1 MIVAIDGPAGAG
13 KSTTARA
20 VAKALNYA
28 YVDTGAMYRAVAL
41 IGHERGY
48 RFPEDVD
55 KIAELSAILPLRFGG
70 DGSQLYVGDRDVS
83 REIRTP
89 EIGDLASQVAAIP
102 AVRTGIVARQRE
114 VGRVAATQCG
124 GAVLEGRD
132 IQTVVFPDA
141 PVKIF
146 LTASN
151 HTRALRRLAQWQ
163 ASGQQFT
170 LEDAI
175 HDVEDRDR
183 RDETRQVSPLKPAE
197 DAVHVYTDGLTA
209 EEVVQRIVELVRARE

>member
-13 KSTTARA
+13 KSTTARS
-20 VAKALNYA
+20 VAQALNYA

-41 IGHERGY
+41 VAHESGLK
-48 RFPEDVD
+48 FPEDVD
-55 KIAELSAILPLRFGG
+55 KIAELSAVLPMRFGG
-70 DGSQLYVGDRDVS
+70 DGSQFFVGERDVS

-102 AVRTGIVARQRE
+102 AVRIGIVARQRE
-114 VGRVAATQCG
+114 VGRVAAAQVG

-151 HTRALRRLAQWQ
+151 QTRALRRLAQWQ
-163 ASGQQFT
+163 ANGQEFT
-170 LEDAI
+170 LEDATR
-175 HDVEDRDR
+175 DVEERDR
-183 RDETRQVSPLKPAE
+183 RDATRQVSPLKRAE
-197 DAVHVYTDGLTA
+197 DAVHVYTDGLTS
-209 EEVVQRIVELVRARE
+209 EEVVQRIVDLVRSHE